1 MYICNIARLWQ
12 QKVEI
17 MRRTVKMRCFR
28 KKSLKTKPLCWLAIF
43 PALSYIWLRQLD
55 TESCADSNIDTILLQ
70 AHSPVMFFYSLY
82 THKVTLLHYFLLYS
96 PVQGLSVLSRQCTNS
111 ILLKVLN
118 TTLRKMSVVL
128 TSKNNSLSL
137 NFT

>member
-96 PVQGLSVLSRQCTNS
+96 PVQGLSVLSSAHLAGKEGEGSRGSGPLPFFVTTQIVLSNS
-111 ILLKVLN
+111 
-118 TTLRKMSVVL
+118 
-128 TSKNNSLSL
+128 
-137 NFT
+137 